1 MLVLSRKVGESIHIG
16 DNIVLKVI
24 SSSQRAVRLAIEAPR
39 EIPVHR
45 SEVYERL
52 AAEEA
57 VTQAALVS
65 GASNNSVGGQVIGTF
80 LVCVLLLLAH

>member
-1 MLVLSRKVGESIHIG
+1 MLVLTRKVGESIRIG
-16 DNIVLKVI
+16 ENIVLKVV
-24 SSSQRAVRLAIEAPR
+24 SSSQRSVRLAIEAPR

-57 VTQAALVS
+57 VTQAVTIA
-65 GASNNSVGGQVIGTF
+65 ARNESVAGQTIGTF
-80 LVCVLLLLAH
+80 LVCVLLLLAY